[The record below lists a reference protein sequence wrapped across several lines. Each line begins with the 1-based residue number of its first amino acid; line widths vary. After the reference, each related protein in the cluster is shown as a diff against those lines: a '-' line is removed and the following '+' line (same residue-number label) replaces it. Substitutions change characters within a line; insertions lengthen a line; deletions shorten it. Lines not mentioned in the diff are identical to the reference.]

1 MIMQRM
7 RPKYQDRSYR
17 YGLLEA
23 GHVGEN
29 AYLAATSLG
38 LGACGVGA
46 FMDDPLNTMLGVD
59 GVERPRSTCSPS
71 GTDGMSPYGSAHR
84 CICNARSSMLVTC
97 IGGRTMFGDS
107 HAYSGFA
114 VKNSTPR
121 SGSTGRRSACR
132 SGPAMPG
139 TLDVTLPGGD
149 THVFIYGKD
158 DHVPAVFTILN
169 FPVGDVDKAVGE
181 LTGKGIEMA
190 RFEGFEQDAKGISR
204 DDRGPTIAWF
214 RDPSGNILS
223 VHSNEGM

>member
-1 MIMQRM
+1 
-7 RPKYQDRSYR
+7 
-17 YGLLEA
+17 
-23 GHVGEN
+23 
-29 AYLAATSLG
+29 
-38 LGACGVGA
+38 
-46 FMDDPLNTMLGVD
+46 
-59 GVERPRSTCSPS
+59 
-71 GTDGMSPYGSAHR
+71 
-84 CICNARSSMLVTC
+84 
-97 IGGRTMFGDS
+97 MFGDS

-114 VKNSTPR
+114 VKDLDAAKRFYGETLGLSV
-121 SGSTGRRSACR
+121 GS
-132 SGPAMPG
+132 AMPG

-169 FPVGDVDKAVGE
+169 FPVGDVDKAVGD

-204 DDRGPTIAWF
+204 DDRGPAIAWF